1 MVRSVPTPVPGNHRI
16 DTGIAELQPDP
27 ISGGWLLLIN
37 GTHSSHIHPDD
48 PTTLDFE
55 YLRQM
60 AAVIEDR
67 YGHRDGGDG
76 ATPPLRV
83 LHLGGAACAL
93 PRYLADRYPRARQV
107 AVEIDATLA
116 RLVREWFD
124 LPRAPALRIRVGD
137 AREVVEAL
145 TEGSR
150 DVRCDAFDGDR
161 APSHLTTV
169 EFVRAVRRVLA
180 PGGLYLANCGDG
192 RNLELVRADAAA
204 VAEVFANVLLVADPA
219 MLKGRRTGNV
229 VVVGSDAPLEPSAAL
244 VRTLLSDPLP
254 ARTISGAAARQFGR
268 GRARRDPQPGD
279 VGEVDQTKDKR

>member
-1 MVRSVPTPVPGNHRI
+1 MAKPRPAPVPGSHPI
-16 DTGIAELQPDP
+16 DSGTAEVVADP

-48 PTTLDFE
+48 PSALDFE

-67 YGHRDGGDG
+67 YPD
-76 ATPPLRV
+76 TSTPLRV

-93 PRYLADRYPRARQV
+93 PRNLADRYPRARQV
-107 AVEIDATLA
+107 AVEIDAELA

-124 LPRAPALRIRVGD
+124 LPRAPLLRIRVGD
-137 AREVVEAL
+137 ARTVTESL

-150 DVRCDAFDGDR
+150 DVVIRDAFADAR
-161 APSHLTTV
+161 TPSHLTTV
-169 EFVRAVRRVLA
+169 EFVQAVKRVLT
-180 PGGLYLANCGDG
+180 PGGLYLANCGDA
-192 RNLELVRADAAA
+192 RTLDLVRADAAA
-204 VAEVFANVLLVADPA
+204 VAEVFANVMLIADPA

-229 VVVGSDAPLEPSAAL
+229 VVVGSDDDLGPSSTL

-254 ARTISGAAARQFGR
+254 ARTIAGSEARAFGR
-268 GRARRDPQPGD
+268 GKQLRDPEQG
-279 VGEVDQTKDKR
+279 VR